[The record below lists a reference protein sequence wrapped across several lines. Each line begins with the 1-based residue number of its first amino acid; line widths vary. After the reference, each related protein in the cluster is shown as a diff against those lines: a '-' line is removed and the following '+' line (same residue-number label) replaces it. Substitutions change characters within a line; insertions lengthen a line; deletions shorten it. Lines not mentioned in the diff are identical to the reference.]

1 MQIVAILHID
11 TKQAMKYQAIAPWRV
26 HGNHSNSEAGINSM
40 ITISI
45 AQWQWCVCGYIEE
58 NDIAMQ
64 RRRCRSEVGG
74 AGAAVRKLPPW
85 KERRGGMSR
94 SVRRVR

>member
-1 MQIVAILHID
+1 
-11 TKQAMKYQAIAPWRV
+11 
-26 HGNHSNSEAGINSM
+26 M

-94 SVRRVR
+94 SATCTIIGFVIIRFKRAGWVHHNLQSATAIMDSDKYV